1 VDLVNFLVMV
11 ASFTGGLSALAFAIA
26 AAKRFGAGGAAARDV
41 RELHEDVE
49 LLRGEIDRLRNSIEH
64 PTRPPELDD
73 IQNRLDFAE
82 RMLAQMKA
90 RDALPG
96 PR

>member
-1 VDLVNFLVMV
+1 LVNFLISM
-11 ASFTGGLSALAFAIA
+11 AAFTGGLSVLAFAIA
-26 AAKRFGAGGAAARDV
+26 AAKRFAAGGVGGARDV
-41 RELHEDVE
+41 RELHEEVE
-49 LLRGEIDRLRNSIEH
+49 LLRGEIDRLRNDIEH
-64 PTRPPELDD
+64 PSRPPELDD

-82 RMLAQMKA
+82 RVLAQMKA

>member
-1 VDLVNFLVMV
+1 MADCLVMMV
-11 ASFTGGLSALAFAIA
+11 SFTAGISVIAFAIA
-26 AAKRFGAGGAAARDV
+26 AARRFGAGGADASRAV
-41 RELHEDVE
+41 RELQEEVE
-49 LLRGEIDRLRNSIEH
+49 LLRGELDRLRNDVERMG
-64 PTRPPELDD
+64 RPPELDE

-82 RMLAQMKA
+82 RVLAQVKG